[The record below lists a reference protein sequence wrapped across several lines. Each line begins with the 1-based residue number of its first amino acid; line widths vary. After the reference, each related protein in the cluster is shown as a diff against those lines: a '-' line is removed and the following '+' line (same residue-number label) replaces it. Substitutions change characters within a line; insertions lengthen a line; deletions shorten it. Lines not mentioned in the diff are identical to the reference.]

1 MNQNDPK
8 DIEKLLK
15 EYEKGSDMV
24 IGWRKNRRDNF
35 FTKTFPSYLA
45 NYIVRKFTN
54 SKIHDHGCALKVLKK
69 VMSLLVA
76 ISRVLIFDIFIF

>member
-1 MNQNDPK
+1 
-8 DIEKLLK
+8 
-15 EYEKGSDMV
+15 MV

-54 SKIHDHGCALKVLKK
+54 SKN
-69 VMSLLVA
+69 S
-76 ISRVLIFDIFIF
+76 